1 MTCQVHLSNQCQKVA
16 SCKAIVRSLAIDDSK
31 SNSLQ
36 TRLNHQKA
44 STPIWI
50 RTRNLR
56 FRRPMLYPIE
66 LWVQTAS
73 RKLIGNDPR
82 FLAPTSP
89 ILAHFPNFLKPFHTH
104 PEEIQLIVPT
114 RTLYLRS
121 TLRQFVPSHRRHS
134 RRIAILLDPSLAIP
148 HLSPPTKRFF
158 SPRKLRN

>member
-1 MTCQVHLSNQCQKVA
+1 MRTVLKMHYACFL
-16 SCKAIVRSLAIDDSK
+16 LA
-31 SNSLQ
+31 
-36 TRLNHQKA
+36 RLGIITFTLRFYWPLP

-134 RRIAILLDPSLAIP
+134 RRIAILLDPSLAIL

>member
-1 MTCQVHLSNQCQKVA
+1 MQDAVGPNRPIHMARDDFKSNPAPNSIKP
-16 SCKAIVRSLAIDDSK
+16 SK
-31 SNSLQ
+31 SN
-36 TRLNHQKA
+36 
-44 STPIWI
+44 TPIWI

-121 TLRQFVPSHRRHS
+121 PLRQFVPSHRRHS

-148 HLSPPTKRFF
+148 QISPPTKRFF